1 VTKVLL
7 VLLFVPILANAAT
20 PQSGVEA
27 FNKAM
32 ESATRSMSNAGIMA
46 LWEDDGVS
54 LLPSTAPVFGKRA
67 IAKMLDDVVAM
78 YPGGKM
84 KKFETQCHDITVSG
98 GWAAEWCGE
107 HQIVQYP
114 GGKPPFDSWG
124 KMLLVLHRGAD
135 GKWRV
140 KQEMWNQGLAGA
152 L

>member
-1 VTKVLL
+1 MRSVTKVLL

-84 KKFETQCHDITVSG
+84 KKFETQCHDIRLRRLGRGMVRRASDRAVPG
-98 GWAAEWCGE
+98 RQAA
-107 HQIVQYP
+107 V
-114 GGKPPFDSWG
+114 
-124 KMLLVLHRGAD
+124 R
-135 GKWRV
+135 
-140 KQEMWNQGLAGA
+140 
-152 L
+152 